1 MPLDVAGACL
11 EAAAKSSDVGDYVAK
26 HNCNDME
33 AALEAAL
40 EAADTDDEAPNPI
53 FCFY

>member
-1 MPLDVAGACL
+1 MPLGDAEACL
-11 EAAAKSSDVGDYVAK
+11 EAAAKSSDVGDYEAK
-26 HNCNDME
+26 HNCNDM
-33 AALEAAL
+33 EAAL

>member
-1 MPLDVAGACL
+1 MPSDDVGACL
-11 EAAAKSSDVGDYVAK
+11 EAAAKSSDVGDYEAT

-33 AALEAAL
+33 AALV
-40 EAADTDDEAPNPI
+40 AADTDDEAPNPI